1 MFLPSITLLICC
13 YILLLSSMMVIEI
26 QSFRV
31 HCNRQSP
38 LLSVVPSLSS
48 PIKLRSTL
56 PLSSSSSVAV
66 VESDII
72 HGLSDTT
79 AVMSQQM
86 MMMMMPVQAD
96 HMMLNQGMLLADSSI
111 APTVVGFLF
120 IAIAIMGS
128 LQNFLA
134 EFDRQLDA
142 RKAAAAAQTKGGKK
156 KWWIDGWMRMD
167 RWMDVMC
174 GWIDGW
180 MGGCDVWMWC
190 VDGWWMDGW
199 MRIHRWDGVIE
210 DIFIFILVVM
220 MMIIGLMC
228 SIV

>member
-1 MFLPSITLLICC
+1 MFLPSITLLVCC
-13 YILLLSSMMVIEI
+13 YILLLLSSMMVIEI

-38 LLSVVPSLSS
+38 LLSVVSS
-48 PIKLRSTL
+48 SSSIKLRSTP
-56 PLSSSSSVAV
+56 PLSLFSSSSSVAVAV

-72 HGLSDTT
+72 HGLSDPT
-79 AVMSQQM
+79 AVMSQQ

-111 APTVVGFLF
+111 APTAVGFLF

-167 RWMDVMC
+167 RWVDVMC
-174 GWIDGW
+174 GWIDG
-180 MGGCDVWMWC
+180 WMWC